1 MKDSLKKSWY
11 IDSGCSKHMT
21 GDTSKFTHIFPKN
34 SGYVTYGDNNKGKIL
49 GVGKIGTNPSTS
61 IENVLLVDG
70 LKHSLLSVSQLCD
83 KGFLVSFDSHNC
95 FI

>member
-1 MKDSLKKSWY
+1 M
-11 IDSGCSKHMT
+11 
-21 GDTSKFTHIFPKN
+21 
-34 SGYVTYGDNNKGKIL
+34 TYGDNNKGKIL

-95 FI
+95 FIESKQDKKVKHVGHRISNACKINLDKR